1 MEARVGQALAE
12 ADGIEEAV
20 PLGGGQLAAAGVVR
34 RAPGGGAAGAL
45 QLLKEG
51 HELVVEQG
59 DVGAAALDPEGD
71 VAVGK
76 VEVGHRVEAG
86 LAEAAA
92 LAAGN
97 LERVGEEFPLLRVG
111 HFGDFA
117 ADESDVLLLAV
128 ADIVS
133 HVLPDFASLVGD
145 AISTG
150 AWASLMWG

>member
-1 MEARVGQALAE
+1 
-12 ADGIEEAV
+12 
-20 PLGGGQLAAAGVVR
+20 
-34 RAPGGGAAGAL
+34 
-45 QLLKEG
+45 
-51 HELVVEQG
+51 
-59 DVGAAALDPEGD
+59 
-71 VAVGK
+71 
-76 VEVGHRVEAG
+76 
-86 LAEAAA
+86 
-92 LAAGN
+92 
-97 LERVGEEFPLLRVG
+97 LRVG